1 MPRNGKYTFFC
12 VTWHTIA
19 PLQYVRMSILE
30 IYQVTLN
37 VDPFILKQLDVMIL
51 KDLVHTNIIVKNKT
65 NCIYSPL

>member
-12 VTWHTIA
+12 VPWHTIA

-51 KDLVHTNIIVKNKT
+51 KDLVGTHKYNSKKQNKL
-65 NCIYSPL
+65 YL